1 MSSSVGSQLKQA
13 RQARGLS
20 LEQAAH
26 STRIRIHYLEALE
39 RDDRTPLPSQV
50 QGRGFLRLYADYLGL
65 PVKSLLDQWEGRAP
79 VEETPEP
86 AVEQLPPSPELSET
100 ASDDPVELEEVEGAT
115 EALAK
120 EIEVEEAPAL
130 RPEPVSTPP
139 VLPERS
145 SQSGSAQ
152 SIFVEIGQTLRTQ
165 RETLSLSL
173 QDVEKYTHLRLHYL
187 KALEAGALDQLPS
200 PVQARGM
207 LSNYATFLNLDS
219 EALLLRYADGL
230 QTRRLERT
238 VPVRARGRPSVRGA
252 KPTSPL
258 RRLVTP
264 DLLFAVTLLVG
275 LFALLLWGAS
285 SIGLLDSAEVSPT
298 LPSVG
303 QVLLT
308 TPSDTPLASPTPG
321 GTPQDSEATIVPTE
335 EAPLDAQP
343 TTTIAAINSDPLQ
356 VYVIARRRAFL
367 RIIVDDQLKF
377 NGRIIPGNAYPYS
390 GKQRIELICGNA
402 AAIQVFHNQQDM
414 GSLGIA
420 GQPVSLVFSAEGI
433 LTPTLSVTL
442 LPTITP
448 QATVT
453 PQPSPT
459 MPTPTITP
467 FIP

>member
-39 RDDRTPLPSQV
+39 RDDRGALPSQV
-50 QGRGFLRLYADYLGL
+50 QGRGFLRLYADYLDL
-65 PVKSLLDQWEGRAP
+65 PVKNLLDQWEGRAP
-79 VEETPEP
+79 LEEIPEPVEEPAPPPASPEP
-86 AVEQLPPSPELSET
+86 VSEVSLESDEPEDEIETVEE
-100 ASDDPVELEEVEGAT
+100 
-115 EALAK
+115 K
-120 EIEVEEAPAL
+120 IEVEEP
-130 RPEPVSTPP
+130 PVPSAEIPYIPP
-139 VLPERS
+139 VLAETPPE
-145 SQSGSAQ
+145 SGTAQ
-152 SIFVEIGQTLRTQ
+152 SIFIEIGQTLRKQ

-173 QDVEKYTHLRLHYL
+173 QDVEKFTHLRLHYL
-187 KALEAGALDQLPS
+187 KALESGALDQLPS

-219 EALLLRYADGL
+219 EALLLRFADGL

-238 VPVRARGRPSVRGA
+238 VPVKSGGRAPVRGA

-264 DLLFAVTLLVG
+264 DLLFAVALLAG

-285 SIGLLDSAEVSPT
+285 SIGMLDSEEASAT

-303 QVLLT
+303 EVLLT
-308 TPSDTPLASPTPG
+308 TPSDTPLASPTFD
-321 GTPQDSEATIVPTE
+321 GTPQDSEATILPTE
-335 EAPLDAQP
+335 VAPQDTQP
-343 TTTIAAINSDPLQ
+343 TITIAPINSDPLQ

-402 AAIQVFHNQQDM
+402 AAIQVFHNQQDL
-414 GSLGIA
+414 GSLGVA
-420 GQPVSLVFSAEGI
+420 GQPVSLVFSAEGVV
-433 LTPTLSVTL
+433 TPTLSITL

-448 QATVT
+448 PATAT

>member
-39 RDDRTPLPSQV
+39 RDDRSTLPSQV
-50 QGRGFLRLYADYLGL
+50 QGRGFLRLYAGYLGL
-65 PVKSLLDQWEGRAP
+65 PEKALLDQWEGRMP
-79 VEETPEP
+79 VEEIPEP
-86 AVEQLPPSPELSET
+86 AEEQPPTP
-100 ASDDPVELEEVEGAT
+100 
-115 EALAK
+115 LA
-120 EIEVEEAPAL
+120 P
-130 RPEPVSTPP
+130 PEPVSEEPSEPDEPEETIESAAEEIAVEEPPTTYNPP
-139 VLPERS
+139 VLSNSPFEP
-145 SQSGSAQ
+145 GSAQ

-187 KALEAGALDQLPS
+187 KALESGALDQLPS
-200 PVQARGM
+200 SVQARGM

-219 EALLLRYADGL
+219 EAILLRYADGL

-238 VPVRARGRPSVRGA
+238 VPVKAGGRPPVRGV

-264 DLLFAVTLLVG
+264 DLLFAIALLVG

-285 SIGLLDSAEVSPT
+285 SIGMLDSEEISAT

-303 QVLLT
+303 EVLLT

-321 GTPQDSEATIVPTE
+321 GTPQDSGATTVPTE
-335 EAPLDAQP
+335 VAPQDTQP

-402 AAIQVFHNQQDM
+402 AAIQVFHNQQDL
-414 GSLGIA
+414 GSLGVA
-420 GQPVSLVFSAEGI
+420 GQPVSLIFNAEGVV
-433 LTPTLSVTL
+433 TPTLSITL
-442 LPTITP
+442 MPTITP
-448 QATVT
+448 PATVT